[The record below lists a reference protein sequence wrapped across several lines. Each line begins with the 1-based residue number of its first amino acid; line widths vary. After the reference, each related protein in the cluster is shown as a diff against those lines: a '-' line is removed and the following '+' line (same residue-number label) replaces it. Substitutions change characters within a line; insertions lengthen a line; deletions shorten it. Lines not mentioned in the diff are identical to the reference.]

1 LEILINNEI
10 IDYSLDN
17 EKNCLDVIN
26 GLSTWLETQGFFISE
41 LVLDGKDIFLQDKE
55 VLSGYSIASVKKMS
69 VIALN
74 KQQMNLRDLNTLSDY
89 FQLYEQAMKE
99 NNTKVMVDLG
109 SQYDT
114 IKESLPTLLM
124 MNSYVFDST
133 LNELMAQSGILTGK
147 PIISKKDELSREWDQ
162 IRTLIQGR
170 IGEISTPESES
181 IKTIN
186 TLKRLIPRLE
196 EMGILFQS
204 GKDKEALDLI
214 IVLSELFSKSLRILS
229 TLSERGTPLELPNG
243 FIIQLNDILK
253 ELANAIET
261 GDTILTG
268 DLAEYE
274 IIPKIEIL
282 EEIFTGIEKGETLC

>member
-99 NNTKVMVDLG
+99 ITQRSWSIWEVNM
-109 SQYDT
+109 
-114 IKESLPTLLM
+114 
-124 MNSYVFDST
+124 
-133 LNELMAQSGILTGK
+133 
-147 PIISKKDELSREWDQ
+147 
-162 IRTLIQGR
+162 IQ
-170 IGEISTPESES
+170 
-181 IKTIN
+181 
-186 TLKRLIPRLE
+186 LKRVFP
-196 EMGILFQS
+196 
-204 GKDKEALDLI
+204 
-214 IVLSELFSKSLRILS
+214 LFS
-229 TLSERGTPLELPNG
+229 
-243 FIIQLNDILK
+243 
-253 ELANAIET
+253 
-261 GDTILTG
+261 
-268 DLAEYE
+268 
-274 IIPKIEIL
+274 
-282 EEIFTGIEKGETLC
+282 

>member
-1 LEILINNEI
+1 
-10 IDYSLDN
+10 
-17 EKNCLDVIN
+17 
-26 GLSTWLETQGFFISE
+26 
-41 LVLDGKDIFLQDKE
+41 
-55 VLSGYSIASVKKMS
+55 
-69 VIALN
+69 
-74 KQQMNLRDLNTLSDY
+74 
-89 FQLYEQAMKE
+89 
-99 NNTKVMVDLG
+99 
-109 SQYDT
+109 
-114 IKESLPTLLM
+114 M

-229 TLSERGTPLELPNG
+229 TLSERGTPWNFPMALLFNLTI
-243 FIIQLNDILK
+243 FLK
-253 ELANAIET
+253 NW
-261 GDTILTG
+261 
-268 DLAEYE
+268 
-274 IIPKIEIL
+274 PMP
-282 EEIFTGIEKGETLC
+282 